1 MPATVRRLSGGYLA
15 IFIIFSVFFLCL
27 NIENPN
33 RDACAVIRVFLYYF
47 ALAVIIW
54 MLVETVHLYR
64 QIVVVFVTNAA
75 QGSTNLDLQN
85 GTVIQILYQI
95 IELKGS
101 LNPEKAFQKIRNL
114 LFIGWFTPLFIAV
127 VNTKIFI
134 NQGDPITEIRAD
146 GRFSAQKNFQKITDS
161 VI

>member
-1 MPATVRRLSGGYLA
+1 MHYAGNCPATVWWLPGHFMACFYNL
-15 IFIIFSVFFLCL
+15 FSVFFLCL

-54 MLVETVHLYR
+54 MLVETVHLYH

-101 LNPEKAFQKIRNL
+101 LNPDKAFQKIRNL

-134 NQGDPITEIRAD
+134 NRYNE
-146 GRFSAQKNFQKITDS
+146 TD
-161 VI
+161 ICYLR